1 MYRAILRACYLV
13 AFAAVGWLLFQ
24 GSAYY
29 LTPLAERA
37 HHPGYWDWKPGG
49 HVGHA
54 LGVTGSALMVLMLGY
69 SLRKR
74 VGALRRLGAMSRW
87 LDVHM
92 LFGVAGPLLVV
103 LHSSFKVQGLVALSF
118 WSMIAVA
125 ASGVFGRYLYLQIPR
140 TRAGEEMNLA
150 ALERVD
156 AELNERLR
164 REFRLGDSVIARLE
178 ELAAGPPAGRGLIRT
193 LLSILADDVTRAGR
207 LRAFARACR
216 GVPVSVRREFERVLR
231 AKAEARRRILLWSRL
246 HDLFHYWHVAHK
258 PFAVV
263 MYVFMLLHVA
273 VAVWTGYAW
282 GVR

>member
-1 MYRAILRACYLV
+1 MYRATLRACYLSSFV
-13 AFAAVGWLLFQ
+13 AIGWLLAQ
-24 GSAYY
+24 GLSYY
-29 LTPLAERA
+29 LTPLIERS
-37 HHPGYWDWKPGG
+37 HHPGYWEWKPGG
-49 HVGHA
+49 RLGHT
-54 LGVTGSALMVLMLGY
+54 LGVVGSTLMVLMLGY

-74 VGALRRLGAMSRW
+74 AGALRRLGPMSRW

-92 LFGVAGPLLVV
+92 LFGIVGPLLVV

-118 WSMIAVA
+118 WSMIIVA

-156 AELNERLR
+156 TDLGERLR
-164 REFRLGDSVIARLE
+164 REFRLSDDTVARLE
-178 ELAAGPPAGRGLIRT
+178 TLAAGAPVEGGLFRT
-193 LLSILADDVTRAGR
+193 LLRILTDDLTRGRR
-207 LRAFARACR
+207 LRAFATACR

-273 VAVWTGYAW
+273 VALWTGYAW
-282 GVR
+282 GTS

>member
-1 MYRAILRACYLV
+1 VYRAILRACYLL

-24 GSAYY
+24 GSSYY
-29 LTPLAERA
+29 LTPLLERA

-49 HVGHA
+49 HMGHA
-54 LGVTGSALMVLMLGY
+54 LGTVGSTLMVLMLGY
-69 SLRKR
+69 SVRKR
-74 VGALRRLGAMSRW
+74 VGALRRLGSMSRW

-92 LFGVAGPLLVV
+92 FFGVVGPLLVV

-156 AELNERLR
+156 AELSDRLR
-164 REFRLGDSVIARLE
+164 QEFRLNDSTVARLE
-178 ELAAGPPAGRGLIRT
+178 ELAAGPPAEGGLTRA
-193 LLSILADDVTRAGR
+193 LVRILADDFTRAGR

-216 GVPVSVRREFERVLR
+216 GVPVHVRHEFERVLR

-263 MYVFMLLHVA
+263 MYVFMVLHVA
-273 VAVWTGYAW
+273 VALWAGYAW
-282 GVR
+282 GSG

>member
-1 MYRAILRACYLV
+1 MYRATLRACYLASFV
-13 AFAAVGWLLFQ
+13 AIGWLLAQ
-24 GSAYY
+24 GLSYY
-29 LTPLAERA
+29 LTPLIERS

-49 HVGHA
+49 RVGHA
-54 LGVTGSALMVLMLGY
+54 LGVGGSTLMVLMLGY

-74 VGALRRLGAMSRW
+74 AGALRRLGPMSRW

-92 LFGVAGPLLVV
+92 LFGIVGPLLVV

-118 WSMIAVA
+118 WSMIIVA

-156 AELNERLR
+156 AALSERLR
-164 REFRLGDSVIARLE
+164 REFRLSDDTIAQLERL
-178 ELAAGPPAGRGLIRT
+178 ASGAPVKGGLSRT
-193 LLSILADDVTRAGR
+193 LLRILTDDLTRGRR
-207 LRAFARACR
+207 LRAFAAACR

-273 VAVWTGYAW
+273 VALWTGYAW
-282 GVR
+282 GAS

>member
-1 MYRAILRACYLV
+1 LFQATLRACYLI
-13 AFAAVGWLLFQ
+13 AFAAAGWLLVQ
-24 GSAYY
+24 GSSYY

-49 HVGHA
+49 QVGHA
-54 LGVTGSALMVLMLGY
+54 LGVAGSTLMVLMLGY

-74 VGALRRLGAMSRW
+74 VGALRRLGSMSRW

-156 AELNERLR
+156 AALNERLR
-164 REFRLGDSVIARLE
+164 TEFRLGDSILSRLE
-178 ELAAGPPAGRGLIRT
+178 ELAAGPPAEGGLTRT
-193 LLSILADDVTRAGR
+193 LVRILADDVTRAGR

-216 GVPVSVRREFERVLR
+216 GVPVSVRQEFQRVLR
-231 AKAEARRRILLWSRL
+231 EKAEARRRILLWSRL

-263 MYVFMLLHVA
+263 MYVFMVLHVA
-273 VAVWTGYAW
+273 VALWAGYAW
-282 GVR
+282 GAP